1 MTGIQEGINRV
12 VSILVVFYMF
22 LILFAIIGAMR
33 GWAKELLVAFSVIL
47 AMALIAILETLI
59 PVVRDFL
66 TRDATIQFWSR
77 TVILTLL
84 VFFGYQSPKLSQ
96 FSKAASRRDQIQDVL
111 LGLILGLISGYL
123 IVGSL
128 WSFMVSANYPF
139 APYITAPQSGQPLG
153 DTALRIVNYLP
164 PVWLGKVPNIFIA
177 VVFAFIFVIVVFI

>member
-1 MTGIQEGINRV
+1 VVRKQEGISRL

-22 LILFAIIGAMR
+22 MILFAIIGAMR
-33 GWAKELLVAFSVIL
+33 GWAKELLVGFSVIL

-66 TRDATIQFWSR
+66 TRDPIIRFWSR
-77 TVILTLL
+77 TIIVTLL

-96 FSKAASRRDQIQDVL
+96 FSKAGNRRDQIQDVL
-111 LGLILGLISGYL
+111 LGLILGLISGFL

-128 WSFMVSANYPF
+128 WSYMVTADYPF
-139 APYITAPQSGQPLG
+139 APFITAPQSGQPLG
-153 DTALRIVNYLP
+153 DAALRIVNYLP